1 MLHVPCF
8 SSFAAEQGGEG
19 TPEGHQEEAE
29 KSAIEAQEE
38 GEQGFEERPCSRRCF
53 CGSCRCCS

>member
-8 SSFAAEQGGEG
+8 SSFAAEKGA
-19 TPEGHQEEAE
+19 EGHQEEAG
-29 KSAIEAQEE
+29 KSAIEAKE
-38 GEQGFEERPCSRRCF
+38 GEQGFEERLCSRRCF